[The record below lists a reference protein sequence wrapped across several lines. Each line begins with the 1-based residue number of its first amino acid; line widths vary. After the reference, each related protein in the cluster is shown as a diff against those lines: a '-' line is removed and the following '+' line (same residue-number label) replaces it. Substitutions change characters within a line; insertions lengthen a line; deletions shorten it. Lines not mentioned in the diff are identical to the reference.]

1 MKVSVSILSDILD
14 GDDKQTAAQNA
25 NGFLRACD
33 NSLELTYREAGG
45 EEGLGNTLTSLRLFP
60 THMELSRQGD
70 YRCLLTLEPG
80 VTHDCDYATP
90 FGALTLTTDTTAYHS
105 SVTKDGY
112 GDVTVHYAL
121 TAAGN
126 RTEHTLKVT
135 VKPL

>member
-1 MKVSVSILSDILD
+1 MKVCVSILSEIFD
-14 GDDKQTAAQNA
+14 GDDKQTTTQTV

-33 NSLELTYREAGG
+33 NSLELTYREAAD

-60 THMELSRQGD
+60 TYLELSRQGD
-70 YRCLLTLEPG
+70 YRCLLILEPG
-80 VTHDCDYATP
+80 ATHDCDYATP

-105 SVTKDGY
+105 SVTKDGE

-126 RTEHTLKVT
+126 RSEHTLKVT